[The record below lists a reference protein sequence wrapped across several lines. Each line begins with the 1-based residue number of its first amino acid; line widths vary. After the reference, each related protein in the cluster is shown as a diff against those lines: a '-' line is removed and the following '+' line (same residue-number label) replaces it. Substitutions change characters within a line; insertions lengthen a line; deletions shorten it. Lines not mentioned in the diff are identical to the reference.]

1 MIPDLFIQE
10 EMTGDHIV
18 SLDISMSSLKSK
30 WPLEMLSNLSPQLQN
45 LLEGI
50 LPDMGRK
57 CCAFVERLQGG
68 ICEGGALSIF
78 LQALTVQK

>member
-45 LLEGI
+45 L
-50 LPDMGRK
+50 PDMGRK